1 MISVMWDP
9 VQPVLIGH
17 IVEIYKRIRAAGIP
31 IVSVV
36 PNIEASGHLF
46 NFDDSADTPTIQQ
59 AFQIANGY
67 DAAADEADKK
77 QKKAE
82 RDADL
87 QPFTMVDTLIQQN
100 ASDRASLKAAKLA
113 DVKDLLDGLYVREA
127 LILKALS
134 RMQEGQSISQGD
146 GQ

>member
-1 MISVMWDP
+1 M
-9 VQPVLIGH
+9 H
-17 IVEIYKRIRAAGIP
+17 INRAA
-31 IVSVV
+31 
-36 PNIEASGHLF
+36 LY
-46 NFDDSADTPTIQQ
+46 IQQ

-87 QPFTMVDTLIQQN
+87 QPFTMVDTLIRQN